1 MKQSGEAELGEGTV
15 DKRRR
20 RRQRG
25 TLGKDEEDE
34 EGRRGRNSGG
44 KSLN

>member
-25 TLGKDEEDE
+25 TLGKDEEDGWGGSE
-34 EGRRGRNSGG
+34 G